1 MPMMLFMTWMEKIC
15 KVVVCEL
22 NLLVIHVI
30 EEMII
35 EEVETED
42 DLVAEVEVGMMT
54 DDLVEILQA
63 QEPTT
68 DWLWRI
74 SHLELLGRYVFLI
87 MTLSQ
92 NLVG

>member
-15 KVVVCEL
+15 KEVVFEL
-22 NLLVIHVI
+22 NLLEIHEIV
-30 EEMII
+30 EMII
-35 EEVETED
+35 EAVEIEA
-42 DLVAEVEVGMMT
+42 DLVAEVEVEMMT

-74 SHLELLGRYVFLI
+74 SHLVLLGRYVFHI
-87 MTLSQ
+87 MT
-92 NLVG
+92 

>member
-1 MPMMLFMTWMEKIC
+1 MDMDSWNLTIIAMPMMLFMTWMVKIC

-74 SHLELLGRYVFLI
+74 SHLELLGRI
-87 MTLSQ
+87 
-92 NLVG
+92 